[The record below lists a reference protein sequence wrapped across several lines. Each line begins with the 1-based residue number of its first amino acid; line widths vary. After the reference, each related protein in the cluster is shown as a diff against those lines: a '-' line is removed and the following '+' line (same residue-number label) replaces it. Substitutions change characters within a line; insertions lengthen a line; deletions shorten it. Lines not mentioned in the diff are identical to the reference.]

1 MIYRNNDL
9 DTDKFFLGP
18 SGNIITDISTLKYQ
32 PLNREIYF
40 RPTNAPLVNVAD
52 SSLGT
57 CFQGYTIPTASYIY
71 TDTADGIT
79 CTRQATDLNLTDYT
93 NLVHNNIRESIRKI
107 YQDHNEAT
115 LCYSGGID
123 SMVILSYIINQD
135 LLSRTNI
142 ICFENHSQS
151 SSMTMHNNQFNK
163 EKVLGL
169 LDKIKSQVK
178 SIQWLTFG
186 VEDIANS
193 FNHGRLEHLKC
204 YTTNA
209 LLQKF
214 HNTAFLF
221 GNFGN
226 QILLHKSVYVD
237 ELILQGSLGKDDL
250 IKFLSGNADIYMQ
263 SLYGYDVDKEKVGFE
278 RVHLLQK
285 PWSLLDR
292 INNNRV
298 YNPIGSQQNF
308 DLVRSLDFQTVTFND
323 LANATVARKIMN
335 WNVDTELDEFV
346 GVESGFDHDSLNS
359 CMVPL
364 SLLNLDLLTVPSTL
378 THCQEG
384 VDYIY
389 YELDRAKISGEIAV
403 NTLTSIKMLNWLD
416 QL

>member
-1 MIYRNNDL
+1 MIYQNHDL
-9 DTDKFFLGP
+9 NTDKFFLGP
-18 SGNIITDISTLKYQ
+18 DSNIVTDISTLKHK
-32 PLNREIYF
+32 PLSREIYF
-40 RPTNAPLVNVAD
+40 RPTNAPLINVAN

-71 TDTADGIT
+71 TDTEHGIV
-79 CTRQATDLNLTDYT
+79 CTRQATDLNLVDYT
-93 NLVHNNIRESIRKI
+93 NLVHGNIQKSIEKI
-107 YQDHNEAT
+107 YQDHNEVT

-123 SMVILSYIINQD
+123 SIVLLSYIIRYD

-151 SSMTMHNNQFNK
+151 SSMTMHNNQSNK
-163 EKVLGL
+163 EKVIEL
-169 LDKIKSQVK
+169 LDKIKPQVK

-209 LLQKF
+209 LLQRF
-214 HNTAFLF
+214 HNTAFVF

-237 ELILQGSLGKDDL
+237 ELILQGSLSNDDL
-250 IKFLSGNADIYMQ
+250 SRLLSSDANFYMQ
-263 SLYGYDVDKEKVGFE
+263 SLYGYNVDKEKVGFDQ
-278 RVHLLQK
+278 VHLLQK
-285 PWSLLDR
+285 PWTLLDR
-292 INNNRV
+292 TNDNRV

-335 WNVDTELDEFV
+335 WNVDTDLDEFV
-346 GVESGFDHDSLNS
+346 GVESEFDHDSLNP
-359 CMVPL
+359 CMVPV
-364 SLLNLDLLTVPSTL
+364 SLLNPDLLTVPSTL
-378 THCQEG
+378 THHQEG
-384 VDYIY
+384 VEYIY

-403 NTLTSIKMLNWLD
+403 NTLTSIKMLNWID